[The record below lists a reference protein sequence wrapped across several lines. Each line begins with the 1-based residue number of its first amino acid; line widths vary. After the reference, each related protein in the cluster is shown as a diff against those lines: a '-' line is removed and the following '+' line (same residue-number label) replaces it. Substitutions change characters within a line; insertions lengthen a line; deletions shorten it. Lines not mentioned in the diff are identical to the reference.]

1 MPVDVP
7 AKLRRTAAALG
18 CGSAEELCERFRSV
32 NLTTECRPERL
43 RAWLRGRKIP
53 RSARFF
59 ADWAG
64 VIGLSRPGAWIAECS
79 LEAFVDE
86 LSMLHGERATQSPVR
101 AVAGH
106 ITTHPLSP
114 LRSSDSL
121 CGSFACYSH
130 SWSPEHR
137 GQVIR
142 GTLRIH
148 PGNEDEL
155 RAAYSETLLG
165 DTIQMVGTV
174 ETTAGTVHMLLREP
188 VSGLP
193 VFVAMI
199 LPPPPVGVLCGI
211 MAGPCFVVDH
221 SLPTGTRLVA
231 VRVADGRRLDSS
243 NRYLPMGSAEFATDL
258 ESLGLPI
265 DQALN
270 LGNLISAFLRTGP
283 DQVDPQDLVPFEKVL
298 AASPQL
304 EDSPEKSASISIRKP
319 TQERSAKATR
329 PVS

>member
-1 MPVDVP
+1 MSVDVP

-18 CGSAEELCERFRSV
+18 CGNAEELCERFRSV

-43 RAWLRGRKIP
+43 RAWLRGRNIP
-53 RSARFF
+53 RSTRFF

-64 VIGLSRPGAWIAECS
+64 VVGLSRPGAWIAECS

-86 LSMLHGERATQSPVR
+86 LSMLHGERATQPPAR
-101 AVAGH
+101 AFVEH
-106 ITTHPLSP
+106 IATHQLGP
-114 LRSSDSL
+114 SSSSGSL
-121 CGSFACYSH
+121 CGAFACYSH

-137 GQVIR
+137 GQIIR

-148 PGNEDEL
+148 PGEEEEL

-165 DTIQMVGTV
+165 DTIQMVGNV
-174 ETTAGTVHMLLREP
+174 ETTAGTIHMLLREP
-188 VSGLP
+188 GSGLP

-199 LPPPPVGVLCGI
+199 LPPPPIGVLCGI

-231 VRVADGRRLDSS
+231 VRVADGGRLDSS
-243 NRYLPMGSAEFATDL
+243 NRYLRLGATEFATDL
-258 ESLGLPI
+258 GSLGLPV
-265 DQALN
+265 DQARKLDDR
-270 LGNLISAFLRTGP
+270 ISAFLRTGP
-283 DQVDPQDLVPFEKVL
+283 DQVDPQDLAPFEEIL
-298 AASPQL
+298 AASPQP
-304 EDSPEKSASISIRKP
+304 EDSSETLASISVRRP
-319 TQERSAKATR
+319 SQGRSAKPTR

>member
-1 MPVDVP
+1 MSVDVP

-18 CGSAEELCERFRSV
+18 CGNAEELCERFRSV

-43 RAWLRGRKIP
+43 RAWLRGRNVP
-53 RSARFF
+53 RSTRFF
-59 ADWAG
+59 ADWVG
-64 VIGLSRPGAWIAECS
+64 VVGISRPGAWIAECS

-86 LSMLHGERATQSPVR
+86 LSMLHGDRATQSPAR
-101 AVAGH
+101 AFANHVA
-106 ITTHPLSP
+106 TCQRDP
-114 LRSSDSL
+114 SSSSGSL
-121 CGSFACYSH
+121 CGAFACYSH

-148 PGNEDEL
+148 PGEEDEL

-165 DTIQMVGTV
+165 DTIQVVGTV

-188 VSGLP
+188 ASRLP
-193 VFVAMI
+193 VFLAMI
-199 LPPPPVGVLCGI
+199 LPPSPVGVLCGI

-221 SLPTGTRLVA
+221 SLPTSTRLVA

-243 NRYLPMGSAEFATDL
+243 NRYLPIGSSEFATDL
-258 ESLGLPI
+258 ESLGLPV
-265 DQALN
+265 DQAQKLDD
-270 LGNLISAFLRTGP
+270 LISAFLRTGP
-283 DQVDPQDLVPFEKVL
+283 DQVDPQDLAPFEEIL
-298 AASPQL
+298 AGSPQPG
-304 EDSPEKSASISIRKP
+304 DSSETLASISVRKLS
-319 TQERSAKATR
+319 QGRSAKPPR